1 MESLV
6 SPESMFDKEQGSN
19 GKLGGITD
27 FIEIDCDKMLRKQ
40 ATWCVKVV
48 FTFSNPENGKCNPE
62 NELTLKLKLPT
73 KGSC

>member
-6 SPESMFDKEQGSN
+6 TPESMFDKEQGSN

-27 FIEIDCDKMLRKQ
+27 FIEIHCDKMLRKQ
-40 ATWCVKVV
+40 ATWCVV